1 VDSERWTETIQP
13 LAGAAVAGHH
23 GEMMTPPS
31 TTSADP
37 AIVAAMRRALEIA
50 KRGEGFVEPNPMV
63 GAVVLD
69 ASGATVGEGFHQRFG
84 EAHAEVNALAQAG
97 KRARGGT
104 LVLTLEPCC
113 HHGKTP
119 PCTYAVIAA
128 GIRRVVAAMQDPFP
142 KVAGGGFVRL
152 REAGIEVDVGLLEDE
167 AKRLTA
173 PFRKLVETGMPFVH
187 SKWAM
192 TLDGKIASRTGA
204 SQWISGPES
213 RAVTHRLRGRMDAIV
228 VGIGTA
234 LADDPLLTAR
244 PPGQRI
250 ATRIVLDNQARLPAD
265 SQLVHTIDQAPLL
278 VVTGPDAP
286 EDRVSNLRDAGVEL
300 FAMPFLR
307 ESTAS
312 LHTGGQAASG
322 THSSEVRPRFD
333 DRGLLRELG
342 RRQFTNVL
350 VEGGSEVFGDFFDR
364 QLIDEVHVFLAPRLL
379 GGSAAKSPLAGIG
392 LASPDGSPALDDLT
406 VERLGDDVYVR
417 ARIKSEAGPPAP
429 GS

>member
-1 VDSERWTETIQP
+1 MV
-13 LAGAAVAGHH
+13 
-23 GEMMTPPS
+23 MTPPS
-31 TTSADP
+31 TTPADP
-37 AIVAAMRRALEIA
+37 AVVAGMRRALELA
-50 KRGEGFVEPNPMV
+50 KRGEGSVEPNPMV

-97 KRARGGT
+97 ERARGGT

-119 PCTYAVIAA
+119 PCTDAVIVA

-142 KVAGGGFVRL
+142 KVAGGGFARL
-152 REAGIEVDVGLLEDE
+152 REAGIEVEVGLLEDE

-187 SKWAM
+187 AKWAM

-244 PPGQRI
+244 PAGPRI
-250 ATRIVLDNQARLPAD
+250 ATRIVLDSMARLPLD
-265 SQLVHTIDQAPLL
+265 SQLVRTVDQGPVL
-278 VVTGPDAP
+278 VVAGLAAQA
-286 EDRVSNLRDAGVEL
+286 ERVVKLRATGVEVL
-300 FAMPFLR
+300 TTSIP
-307 ESTAS
+307 SAS
-312 LHTGGQAASG
+312 SSLIGTGGLAGSG
-322 THSSEVRPRFD
+322 TRCRPD
-333 DRGLLRELG
+333 LRGFLRELG

-350 VEGGSEVFGDFFDR
+350 VEGGSRALGAFMDQ
-364 QLIDEVHVFLAPRLL
+364 QLIDEVHVFVAPKLL
-379 GGSAAKSPLAGIG
+379 GGSAAMSPLAGLG
-392 LASPDGSPALDDLT
+392 LESPLESPLF
-406 VERLGDDVYVR
+406 DDVVV
-417 ARIKSEAGPPAP
+417 EQP
-429 GS
+429 GVDVYIRGRVKR